1 MAGWG
6 ESILLGIQ
14 RFARHEMIRQG
25 SDFIWTP
32 SLGDSVLF
40 ALVGFLAW
48 VATRRLRPERQW
60 RVLLGALLFLSF
72 TAWLFMYSPLHKGA
86 AMLLAAG
93 IGVQL
98 GALGLRFRRV
108 LLTRLRPAVLVC
120 CGYLVVTPLL
130 IRAVRQLDERR
141 QIAALSAG
149 RAAASNV
156 LLIILDTVRSFD
168 LSLYGFPRPTTPAL
182 DRWAKRGVVFD
193 RAYSTAPW
201 TLPSHA
207 SIFTGHF
214 PDDMAV
220 DWKTPLGNRKRTLAE
235 ALREHGYL
243 TGGFV
248 ANLYYCGRESGLSRG
263 FVHYEDYSLSAAMV
277 AWSMSLGRTIL
288 GVSAVHRL
296 VGMRDILARKRA
308 PDINTTLLSWL
319 DRRDDGRPFF
329 AFLNYFDAHSPYT
342 PPAKYAAAFAPTEP
356 RQNPQ
361 LETRLAWS
369 EAEIERQHN
378 AYDASLSYLDSQ
390 LDSLFRA
397 LDQRGLLNNTLIILA
412 SDHGEEFYEHGVMG
426 HGNSLYLPGIAV
438 PLVLWGR
445 GWPQGTR
452 VRYPV
457 TLRNIPATVMDYLNL
472 DNPFPGRSLARHWLA
487 PLQAVASPDSVV
499 SAVNFAPRLPKA
511 YPVGGGSL
519 RSVVSDRF
527 HLILRSDLTE
537 ELFEIESDPWE
548 RHNVVRQARYQEILG
563 ILRNQLWS
571 YLEHSDTLGSKHF
584 LDRLPRKPDNTA
596 RH

>member
-1 MAGWG
+1 M
-6 ESILLGIQ
+6 
-14 RFARHEMIRQG
+14 
-25 SDFIWTP
+25 
-32 SLGDSVLF
+32 
-40 ALVGFLAW
+40 
-48 VATRRLRPERQW
+48 
-60 RVLLGALLFLSF
+60 
-72 TAWLFMYSPLHKGA
+72 
-86 AMLLAAG
+86 
-93 IGVQL
+93 
-98 GALGLRFRRV
+98 
-108 LLTRLRPAVLVC
+108 
-120 CGYLVVTPLL
+120 
-130 IRAVRQLDERR
+130 
-141 QIAALSAG
+141 
-149 RAAASNV
+149 
-156 LLIILDTVRSFD
+156 
-168 LSLYGFPRPTTPAL
+168 
-182 DRWAKRGVVFD
+182 
-193 RAYSTAPW
+193 
-201 TLPSHA
+201 
-207 SIFTGHF
+207 
-214 PDDMAV
+214 
-220 DWKTPLGNRKRTLAE
+220 
-235 ALREHGYL
+235 
-243 TGGFV
+243 

-263 FVHYEDYSLSAAMV
+263 FVHYEDYALSAAMV
-277 AWSMSLGRTIL
+277 VWSMSLGQVIL
-288 GVSAVHRL
+288 AVPAVRRL

-308 PDINTTLLSWL
+308 SDINRALLSWI
-319 DRRDDGRPFF
+319 DSRKGERPFF

-342 PPAKYAAAFAPTEP
+342 PPAQYAAAFAPTEP

-361 LETRLAWS
+361 IETRLAWS

-397 LDQRGLLNNTLIILA
+397 LDQRGLLDNTLIILA

-445 GWPQGTR
+445 GWPQGVR
-452 VRYPV
+452 VRHPV

-487 PLQAVASPDSVV
+487 PLQAVACPDSVV

-537 ELFEIESDPWE
+537 ELFELESDPWE
-548 RHNVVRQARYQEILG
+548 RHNVVRQARYQETLG

-584 LDRLPRKPDNTA
+584 LDRLPREPADTA